1 IWAVE
6 DYPRTIQEFEER
18 FSTEEGCRAYL
29 VSLRWP
35 DGLRCPHCQGSKAV
49 MVRATLKP
57 APLRSRLRRAGKY
70 APHRRLARLLRLG
83 QEGVSAGGHPTASCR
98 ARNSH
103 GVLGNCWV
111 VAGSALRWLPIITIN
126 ALYNAD
132 CRDQSPFRR
141 QFPSGRQSG
150 QSFFSGDP
158 NANLGPQFF
167 IGRKG

>member
-1 IWAVE
+1 ELCAVTRC
-6 DYPRTIQEFEER
+6 DAQRASTRTSHDKPNLR
-18 FSTEEGCRAYL
+18 SSTFSL
-29 VSLRWP
+29 SSRW
-35 DGLRCPHCQGSKAV
+35 SKASS
-49 MVRATLKP
+49 A
-57 APLRSRLRRAGKY
+57 ASRRGLIITRTAKRR
-70 APHRRLARLLRLG
+70 
-83 QEGVSAGGHPTASCR
+83 QASH
-98 ARNSH
+98 S
-103 GVLGNCWV
+103 
-111 VAGSALRWLPIITIN
+111 WLPIITIN